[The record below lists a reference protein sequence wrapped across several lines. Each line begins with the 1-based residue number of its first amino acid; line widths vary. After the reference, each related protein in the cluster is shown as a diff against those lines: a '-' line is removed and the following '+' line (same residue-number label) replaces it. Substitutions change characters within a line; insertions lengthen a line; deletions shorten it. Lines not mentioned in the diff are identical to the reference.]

1 MQQRAFKE
9 NELHQN
15 NSRVMPNLFCS
26 SVFKHWR
33 GQYNL
38 LLTTSVFLIG
48 LRVCIGYIQSR
59 LQTQIEGM
67 LLAVWLAISLGIL
80 AWQLVGGWRACDNHI
95 RDGGGMIAGWLG
107 YGSLLVTLILTLLQF
122 IDGVAGQI
130 MLQPAPTPEKIE
142 LATSANG
149 SNLLIDG
156 PIDWETFNALKAT
169 LQQHGTIATVVLNSS
184 GGRVFTAR
192 AMALIIEEH
201 QLDTHVDHVCYSACT
216 LVFLAGRKRTVSPN
230 GELGFHQYS
239 LQGINQLQNINISE
253 ELEKDRRFFLKRG
266 LSATFVDSIFQ
277 ADPQNLWKP
286 DRQRL
291 IDAGVINWQE

>member
-1 MQQRAFKE
+1 
-9 NELHQN
+9 
-15 NSRVMPNLFCS
+15 MPNLFCS

-130 MLQPAPTPEKIE
+130 VLQPAPPPEKIE
-142 LATSANG
+142 LATSASG

-156 PIDWETFNALKAT
+156 PIDWQLFNAVKAT
-169 LQQHGTIATVVLNSS
+169 LQQRNTITTVVLNSS

-192 AMALIIEEH
+192 ALALIIEEH
-201 QLDTHVDHVCYSACT
+201 QLDTHVDHLCYSACT
-216 LVFLAGRKRTVSPN
+216 LVFLAGRQRTVSPH

-239 LQGINQLQNINISE
+239 LQENNQLQNINISE
-253 ELEKDRRFFLKRG
+253 ELEKDRRYFLKRG
-266 LSATFVDSIFQ
+266 LSATFVDSVFQ
-277 ADPQNLWKP
+277 ADPQNLWIP

-291 IDAGVINWQE
+291 FDAGVITTQEFTQ